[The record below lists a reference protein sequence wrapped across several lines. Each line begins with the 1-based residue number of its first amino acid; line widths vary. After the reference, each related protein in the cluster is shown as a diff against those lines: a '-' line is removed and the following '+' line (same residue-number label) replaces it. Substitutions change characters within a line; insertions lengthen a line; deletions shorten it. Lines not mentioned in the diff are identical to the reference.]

1 MNIEAK
7 SLVGTLKAK
16 LSAQGIIWFHDRCLM
31 KGGLIKRYDI
41 GNIQEIFIKS

>member
-16 LSAQGIIWFHDRCLM
+16 LSALEDDLANLEDPKFKAVLN
-31 KGGLIKRYDI
+31 LV
-41 GNIQEIFIKS
+41 NQEIAIMTN